1 MGVAAGGG
9 GHQRGWEGRVEHSRD
24 LAEHRR
30 RHASESDLDAVGHA
44 PYVEAAMMTRS
55 LPIAGR
61 SSEKAIDPTL
71 DLEAEVAR
79 LKKEKNAVILAH
91 YYQDDDVQDLAD
103 FIGDSLQLAQAA
115 AKTEADVICF
125 AGVHFM
131 AETAKI
137 LNPDRIVVVPDMEA
151 GCSLAS
157 GAPAEKIAAWKARH
171 PGSVLVSYINCSAA
185 VKALS
190 DYIVTSSNA
199 EKIVSQIPEGQTV
212 LFAPDKNL
220 GGFINKKLGRNMILW
235 PGTCI
240 VHDTFSERK
249 IAGLKTRH
257 PDALLLA
264 HPECDDVVLKMADY
278 VGSTTGILKY
288 ATASAASTFIVATE
302 PGILHQM
309 KKAAPDK
316 TFVPAPPEAN
326 CACNECPHM
335 KKNTLEKVYLSLR
348 DLDPR
353 LEMDPALLRAA
364 RVPIDRMLQL
374 SA

>member
-1 MGVAAGGG
+1 
-9 GHQRGWEGRVEHSRD
+9 
-24 LAEHRR
+24 
-30 RHASESDLDAVGHA
+30 
-44 PYVEAAMMTRS
+44 MMTRP

-61 SSEKAIDPTL
+61 AAPKPVDPSL
-71 DLEAEVAR
+71 DLEDEIAR

-91 YYQDDDVQDLAD
+91 YYQDSEIQDIAD

-115 AKTEADVICF
+115 AKTKADVICF

-137 LNPDRIVVVPDMEA
+137 LNPDKIVVIPDLEA

-157 GAPAEKIAAWKARH
+157 GAPAAKVAAWKAKY
-171 PGSVLVSYINCSAA
+171 PGAVLVSYINCSAE

-199 EKIVSQIPEGQTV
+199 EKIVSQIPADKTV

-220 GGFINKKLGRNMILW
+220 GGFLNKKLGRNMVLW
-235 PGTCI
+235 QGTCI

-249 IAGLKTRH
+249 IIGLKERH
-257 PDALLLA
+257 PGALVLA
-264 HPECDDVVLKMADY
+264 HPECDDVVLRMADY
-278 VGSTTGILKY
+278 IGSTTGILNF
-288 ATASAASTFIVATE
+288 ATKSDAKSFIVATE

-309 KKAAPDK
+309 QKASPDK
-316 TFVPAPPEAN
+316 EYIPAPPEAS

-348 DLDPR
+348 DLEPR
-353 LEMDPALLRAA
+353 LEMNEALLRAA
-364 RVPIDRMLQL
+364 RVPIDRMLEL
-374 SA
+374 SK

>member
-1 MGVAAGGG
+1 
-9 GHQRGWEGRVEHSRD
+9 
-24 LAEHRR
+24 
-30 RHASESDLDAVGHA
+30 
-44 PYVEAAMMTRS
+44 MMMRS

-61 SSEKAIDPTL
+61 TAAKPVDPSL
-71 DLEAEVAR
+71 DLEDEIAR

-91 YYQDDDVQDLAD
+91 YYQDSEIQDVAD

-115 AKTEADVICF
+115 AKTKADVICF

-137 LNPDRIVVVPDMEA
+137 LNPDKIVVIPDLEA

-157 GAPAEKIAAWKARH
+157 GAPAAKVAAWKARY
-171 PGSVLVSYINCSAA
+171 PGAVLASYINCSAE

-199 EKIVSQIPEGQTV
+199 EKIVSAIPKEKTV

-220 GGFINKKLGRNMILW
+220 GGYLNKKLGRSMILW

-249 IAGLKTRH
+249 LIGLKERH
-257 PDALLLA
+257 PGALVLA
-264 HPECDDVVLKMADY
+264 HPECDDVILKMADY
-278 VGSTTGILKY
+278 IGSTTGILSF
-288 ATASAASTFIVATE
+288 ATKSAVKSFIVATE

-309 KKAAPDK
+309 KKASPDK
-316 TFVPAPPEAN
+316 EFVPAPPEAS

-348 DLDPR
+348 DLEPR
-353 LEMDPALLRAA
+353 LEMDAALMHAA
-364 RVPIDRMLQL
+364 RVPIDRMLAL
-374 SA
+374 SS

>member
-1 MGVAAGGG
+1 MNV
-9 GHQRGWEGRVEHSRD
+9 R
-24 LAEHRR
+24 
-30 RHASESDLDAVGHA
+30 
-44 PYVEAAMMTRS
+44 P

-61 SSEKAIDPTL
+61 AAARPIDPSL
-71 DLEAEVAR
+71 DLEDEIAK

-91 YYQDDDVQDLAD
+91 YYQDSDIQDVAD

-115 AKTEADVICF
+115 AKTKADVICF

-137 LNPDRIVVVPDMEA
+137 LNPEKVVVVPDLEA

-157 GAPAEKIAAWKARH
+157 GAPAPKVAAWKARH
-171 PGSVLVSYINCSAA
+171 PGAVLASYINCSAE

-199 EKIVSQIPEGQTV
+199 EKIVSQMAKEHPGKPI

-220 GGFINKKLGRNMILW
+220 GGWLNKKLGKQMELW

-249 IAGLKTRH
+249 ILGLKTRH
-257 PDALLLA
+257 PEALLLA
-264 HPECDDVVLKMADY
+264 HPECDDVILRMADY
-278 VGSTTGILKY
+278 IGSTTGILNFAVK
-288 ATASAASTFIVATE
+288 SDKRSFIVATE

-309 KKAAPDK
+309 QKAAPDK
-316 TFVPAPPEAN
+316 ELIPAPPEAS

-348 DLDPR
+348 DLAPR
-353 LEMDPALLRAA
+353 LEMDEKLMVAA
-364 RVPIDRMLQL
+364 RVPIDRMLAM

>member
-1 MGVAAGGG
+1 
-9 GHQRGWEGRVEHSRD
+9 
-24 LAEHRR
+24 
-30 RHASESDLDAVGHA
+30 
-44 PYVEAAMMTRS
+44 MMTRS

-61 SSEKAIDPTL
+61 GTPRPIDPSL
-71 DLEAEVAR
+71 DLEAEIAK

-91 YYQDDDVQDLAD
+91 YYHDDEIQDVAD

-115 AKTEADVICF
+115 AKTTTDVICF

-137 LNPDRIVVVPDMEA
+137 LNPDKIVVVPDLEA

-157 GAPAEKIAAWKARH
+157 GAPVAKVAAWKARY
-171 PGSVLVSYINCSAA
+171 PGAVLVSYINCSAE

-199 EKIVSQIPEGQTV
+199 EKIVAQIPKETTV

-220 GGFINKKLGRNMILW
+220 GGFLNRKLGRDMVLW

-249 IAGLKTRH
+249 LVGLKERH
-257 PDALLLA
+257 PDALVLA
-264 HPECDDVVLKMADY
+264 HPECDEVVLRLADY
-278 VGSTTGILKY
+278 IGSTTGILNY
-288 ATASAASTFIVATE
+288 ATKSDAKTFIVATE

-309 KKAAPDK
+309 EKAAPNK
-316 TFVPAPPEAN
+316 TFIPAPPEAN

-335 KKNTLEKVYLSLR
+335 KKNTMEKVYLSLR
-348 DLDPR
+348 DLEPR
-353 LEMDPALLRAA
+353 LEMEPALLRAA
-364 RVPIDRMLQL
+364 RVPIDRMLEL
-374 SA
+374 SK

>member
-1 MGVAAGGG
+1 
-9 GHQRGWEGRVEHSRD
+9 
-24 LAEHRR
+24 
-30 RHASESDLDAVGHA
+30 
-44 PYVEAAMMTRS
+44 MMTRT

-61 SSEKAIDPTL
+61 AAARPIDPSL
-71 DLEAEVAR
+71 DLEEEIGR
-79 LKKEKNAVILAH
+79 LKEARNAVILAH
-91 YYQDDDVQDLAD
+91 YYQDGEVQDVAD

-115 AKTEADVICF
+115 AKTKADVICF

-137 LNPDRIVVVPDMEA
+137 LNPDKVVVVPDMEA

-157 GAPAEKIAAWKARH
+157 GAPAAKIAAWKARY
-171 PGSVLVSYINCSAA
+171 PGAVLASYINCSAE

-199 EKIVSQIPEGQTV
+199 EKIVGQIPADETV

-220 GGFINKKLGRNMILW
+220 GGYLVKKLGRSMVLW

-249 IAGLKTRH
+249 LVGLKERH
-257 PDALLLA
+257 PGALVLA
-264 HPECDDVVLKMADY
+264 HPECDDVILRMADY
-278 VGSTTGILKY
+278 VGSTTGILNF
-288 ATASAASTFIVATE
+288 AAKSEAKSFIVATE

-309 KKAAPDK
+309 TKAAPDK
-316 TFVPAPPEAN
+316 EFIPAPPEAS

-335 KKNTLEKVYLSLR
+335 KKNTLEKVYLALR
-348 DLDPR
+348 DLEPR
-353 LEMDPALLRAA
+353 LEMDEALLRAA
-364 RVPIDRMLQL
+364 RVPIDRMLEM
-374 SA
+374 SK

>member
-1 MGVAAGGG
+1 
-9 GHQRGWEGRVEHSRD
+9 
-24 LAEHRR
+24 
-30 RHASESDLDAVGHA
+30 
-44 PYVEAAMMTRS
+44 MMTRS

-61 SSEKAIDPTL
+61 AADRPIDPSL
-71 DLEAEVAR
+71 DLEEEIRR
-79 LKKEKNAVILAH
+79 LKKEKNAVVLAH
-91 YYQDDDVQDLAD
+91 YYQDGEIQDVAD

-115 AKTEADVICF
+115 AETTADVICF

-137 LNPDRIVVVPDMEA
+137 LNPTKIVVVPDMEA

-157 GAPAEKIAAWKARH
+157 GAPAEKVAAWKARY

-185 VKALS
+185 VKAIS

-199 EKIVSQIPEGQTV
+199 EKIVKQIPEGKTV

-220 GGFINKKLGRNMILW
+220 GGYLNKKLGRSMHLW

-249 IAGLKTRH
+249 IVGLKERH
-257 PDALLLA
+257 PNALLLA
-264 HPECDDVVLKMADY
+264 HPECDDVILRMADY
-278 VGSTTGILKY
+278 VGSTTGILTF
-288 ATASAASTFIVATE
+288 ATKSDKTEFIVATE

-316 TFVPAPPEAN
+316 EFIPAPPEAN

-335 KKNTLEKVYLSLR
+335 KKNTMEKVYLALR
-348 DLDPR
+348 DLAPQ

-364 RVPIDRMLQL
+364 RVPIDLMLAL
-374 SA
+374 SK

>member
-1 MGVAAGGG
+1 MT
-9 GHQRGWEGRVEHSRD
+9 
-24 LAEHRR
+24 AEH
-30 RHASESDLDAVGHA
+30 
-44 PYVEAAMMTRS
+44 RS

-61 SSEKAIDPTL
+61 ATPKPIDPSL
-71 DLEAEVAR
+71 DLEDEIAR
-79 LKKEKNAVILAH
+79 LKKERNAVLLAH
-91 YYQDDDVQDLAD
+91 YYQDSEIQDVSD

-115 AKTEADVICF
+115 ATTKADVICF

-137 LNPDRIVVVPDMEA
+137 LNPDKVVVIPDLEA

-171 PGSVLVSYINCSAA
+171 PGAVLVSYINCSAA

-199 EKIVSQIPEGQTV
+199 EKIVSRIPADKEI

-220 GGFINKKLGRNMILW
+220 GGFIAKKLGRDMHLW

-249 IAGLKTRH
+249 LLGLKARH
-257 PDALLLA
+257 PGAQVLA
-264 HPECDDVVLKMADY
+264 HPECDDVVLRMADY
-278 VGSTTGILKY
+278 VGSTTGILDFAVKSDK
-288 ATASAASTFIVATE
+288 TEFIVATE

-309 KKAAPDK
+309 EKRAAGK
-316 TFVPAPPEAN
+316 TFIPAPPEAS

-335 KKNTLEKVYLSLR
+335 KKNTLEKVYLALR
-348 DLDPR
+348 DLEPR
-353 LEMDPALLRAA
+353 LEMDPALMRAA
-364 RVPIDRMLQL
+364 KVPIDRMLAM
-374 SA
+374 SK

>member
-1 MGVAAGGG
+1 M
-9 GHQRGWEGRVEHSRD
+9 E
-24 LAEHRR
+24 
-30 RHASESDLDAVGHA
+30 
-44 PYVEAAMMTRS
+44 TRS

-61 SSEKAIDPTL
+61 AASKPIDPSL
-71 DLEAEVAR
+71 DLVEEIGR
-79 LKKEKNAVILAH
+79 LKASRNAVILAH
-91 YYQDDDVQDLAD
+91 YYQDDEIQDVAD

-115 AKTEADVICF
+115 EKTEADVICF

-137 LNPDRIVVVPDMEA
+137 LNPDKIVVIPDLEA

-157 GAPAEKIAAWKARH
+157 GAPAEKVAAWKARH
-171 PGSVLVSYINCSAA
+171 PGALLVSYINCSAA

-199 EKIVSQIPEGQTV
+199 EKIVSSIPADKTV

-220 GGFINKKLGRNMILW
+220 GGFLNKKLGRSMLLW

-249 IAGLKTRH
+249 ITALKERNK
-257 PDALLLA
+257 DALLLA
-264 HPECDDVVLKMADY
+264 HPECDEVILRMADF
-278 VGSTTGILKY
+278 VGSTTGILNF
-288 ATASAASTFIVATE
+288 ATKSEAKVFIVATE

-309 KKAAPDK
+309 QKASPGK
-316 TFVPAPPEAN
+316 TFIPAPPEAS

-335 KKNTLEKVYLSLR
+335 KKNTMEKVYLSLR
-348 DLDPR
+348 DLEPR
-353 LEMDPALLRAA
+353 LEMDEALIRAA
-364 RVPIDRMLQL
+364 RVPIDRMLAL
-374 SA
+374 SK